1 MKKLV
6 FASAALAALI
16 GTSAFAADMAAPVY
30 KAPPPP
36 PAPVCIW
43 CGFYIGVN
51 AGGSWDNN
59 DTATYIQTGGTGAT
73 ASSSLNNSTFAG
85 GGQIGY
91 NWQFGAFV
99 LGAEADIQ
107 GRDHTAS
114 ANGLMPFAGDVI
126 DQVNLSQTDK
136 WFGTVR
142 AKAGVAAGNALFYV
156 TGGGAFGEVDHSY
169 TEIRVTTGQART
181 LSDSQNRGGWS
192 AGGGIEYMVWKN
204 VSIGAEYLHIDLGN
218 DTLVNP
224 ASVSGG
230 LPFPTS
236 QASFKNTSNV
246 VRAKLNW
253 HFN

>member
-1 MKKLV
+1 MKKLLV
-6 FASAALAALI
+6 AGAALTALI
-16 GTSAFAADMAAPVY
+16 GTPALAADMAL
-30 KAPPPP
+30 KAAPPP

-43 CGFYIGVN
+43 CGFYIGAN

-59 DTATYIQTGGTGAT
+59 DTATYLQPATPGT
-73 ASSSLNNSTFAG
+73 ASSSLNNSSFAG

-91 NWQFGAFV
+91 NWQWGAFV
-99 LGAEADIQ
+99 LGGEADIQ
-107 GRDHTAS
+107 GRDRTAS
-114 ANGLMPFAGDVI
+114 ANGLLPFAGNVI

-136 WFGTVR
+136 WFGTFR

-156 TGGGAFGEVDHSY
+156 TGGGAYGEIDHSY

-181 LSDSQNRGGWS
+181 LSDSQERGGWS

-204 VSIGAEYLHIDLGN
+204 VSIGAEYLYIDLGN

-224 ASVSGG
+224 ASVSAG